1 MPKIKSRKLVLDCGL
16 EFPGA
21 GYGASGNAVGEI
33 VFNTAVEGYQ
43 EILSDPAYAGQ
54 IVVMTY
60 PTIGHYGITDEDYES
75 RTLALAGLVV
85 RECCETP
92 SNFRFTRTLPEELE
106 EHEIPC
112 LSGVDTRMITALV
125 RDGRCRRAALVD
137 AGMPLQEAL
146 ALIASTP
153 EPRDLVARTSCAK
166 RWFSRTPHHSFDVVA
181 VDCGLKHSV
190 ITALNDRGC
199 NVTVVPFDTPVEDV
213 LAFKPDGVLV
223 SGGPGSPAD
232 LPQVVSLVRAL
243 RGRLPLAGV
252 SLGHLLV
259 ASAFGA
265 RVERLPHGHH
275 GGRAVRAA
283 ESGRIFMTE
292 QNHGWAVDAASL
304 PGTGL
309 EITHTDVQDGSVEG
323 LRCTAEKVFS
333 VQYYPEG
340 APGPRDGISFYDD
353 FVTLM
358 SQ

>member
-1 MPKIKSRKLVLDCGL
+1 MPKIETRKLVLDCGL

-21 GYGASGNAVGEI
+21 AYGGPGNAVGEI

-60 PTIGHYGITDEDYES
+60 PTIGHYGITDEDYEN

-112 LSGVDTRMITALV
+112 LAGVDTRMITALV
-125 RDGRCRRAALVD
+125 RDGRCRRAALVPAD
-137 AGMPLQEAL
+137 MPLKEAL
-146 ALIASTP
+146 ELIAKTE

-166 RWFSRTPHHSFDVVA
+166 RWFSRTPHHSCDVVA
-181 VDCGLKHSV
+181 VDCGIKHSV
-190 ITALNDRGC
+190 VAALNERGC

-223 SGGPGSPAD
+223 AGGPGSAED
-232 LPQVVSLVRAL
+232 LPQVVGLLRAL
-243 RGRLPLAGV
+243 RGRLPLAGI
-252 SLGHLLV
+252 SLGHQLL
-259 ASAFGA
+259 ACAYGA
-265 RVERLPHGHH
+265 RVEKLPHGHH

-283 ESGRIFMTE
+283 DGRIFMAE

-323 LRCTAEKVFS
+323 LSCPAEKAFS

-340 APGPRDGISFYDD
+340 APGPRDGISFFDD
-353 FVTLM
+353 FVNLM
-358 SQ
+358 SE